1 MCQNHSSSP
10 DDTSHLPRRNF
21 LKLVGAAAF
30 GLSFAD
36 RALAAE
42 PALPRPQNA
51 ITPDAALARLIK
63 GNERYVAGVAKRQDF
78 STDRQA
84 MTTAQNPFAGVLSCA
99 DSRVAPEYTFDA
111 GRGDLFV
118 CRVAGNFAEPSSI
131 ANFEYGLAV
140 LGVPLILVLGHQNCG
155 AVSSTISAV
164 KEGTEFPGHIP
175 TLIDAIRPAVE
186 TSMKES
192 GDLLDNSIKNNVL
205 RNVEALKTASPLLDK
220 AVKAGTLRIV
230 GGIYDLDTGEVKILS

>member
-1 MCQNHSSSP
+1 M
-10 DDTSHLPRRNF
+10 
-21 LKLVGAAAF
+21 
-30 GLSFAD
+30 
-36 RALAAE
+36 
-42 PALPRPQNA
+42 
-51 ITPDAALARLIK
+51 
-63 GNERYVAGVAKRQDF
+63 
-78 STDRQA
+78 
-84 MTTAQNPFAGVLSCA
+84 
-99 DSRVAPEYTFDA
+99 
-111 GRGDLFV
+111 
-118 CRVAGNFAEPSSI
+118 
-131 ANFEYGLAV
+131 
-140 LGVPLILVLGHQNCG
+140 LGHQNCG

>member
-84 MTTAQNPFAGVLSCA
+84 MTTAQNPFA
-99 DSRVAPEYTFDA
+99 
-111 GRGDLFV
+111 
-118 CRVAGNFAEPSSI
+118 EPSSI
-131 ANFEYGLAV
+131 ASFEYGLAV